1 MDLPRT
7 PALRRS
13 PPLYAALFAVPG
25 LGLAVAGLFHPHS
38 LSYETSGLWYGLHLP
53 GLLFFPLVGVALV
66 MLVRGRTDPLSW
78 VIRLTAYVYMTFYS
92 ALDVVSGIGAG
103 YVTRELGPGV
113 PRPDAVSLMFRIGT
127 PLGEVG
133 SYALMACVVLV
144 LLDAVRR
151 MRVAALPGVLL
162 LPGAYLVHVGHIFSP
177 EGVVGMALLGLGSAA
192 LAFAAATRAT
202 DSSDNATSRAVQAS
216 P

>member
-7 PALRRS
+7 PVLRRS
-13 PPLYAALFAVPG
+13 PLLYAALFAVPG

-66 MLVRGRTDPLSW
+66 MLVRGRTDLLSW
-78 VIRLTAYVYMTFYS
+78 AIRLTAYVYMTFYS

-103 YVTRELGPGV
+103 YVTRELGPDV

-144 LLDAVRR
+144 LADAVRR

-177 EGVVGMALLGLGSAA
+177 EGVVGMALLAVGSAA
-192 LAFAAATRAT
+192 LAYAAATRAG
-202 DSSDNATSRAVQAS
+202 DSAGNATSGALHAS